1 MGNML
6 TFMLGT
12 TAVVDNSH
20 PRQHHH
26 PGASSSSSNRIAGH
40 QFEPLSILAFRAM
53 SEHIGRSE
61 GISAND
67 PFKLC
72 GILIFGVLSDY
83 ILYGVEEP
91 AIDLLGDLPEGVL
104 CTVFSKLSLEEA
116 LRTSAVSRKW
126 RYLWTV
132 CPKLSFDGDT
142 ICGKN
147 NYGERVY
154 NLVFSRI
161 VNRVLGQCRG
171 KLVEELEIKIELNWM
186 LVEHLDNWVRFA
198 VSSRTK
204 ALVFDLAREQRQPPG
219 SDDQYKFPFE
229 LLDGDSICRL
239 QKLHLSFVDFQ
250 PPMHFSGFPNLR
262 KLDLSIVNVSGKDIQ
277 HMLSNCCNL
286 EWLSI
291 VRCHLNGELKVNGPL
306 PHLLYL
312 KIASCRL
319 TNIAFNAV
327 NLATFEYRGVAV
339 PIDLSKS
346 SELKC
351 ANIWYLGD
359 TLEHTITVLGE
370 VLINVQQLTHNADCK
385 SPEVP
390 CLMSYPFK
398 FSRMTYLQL
407 KLVYVEEIDS
417 LSLVSFLRSAPS
429 IEKLELHFCNVAYE
443 RVVQEPKPMRKLS
456 ERLFNDMKSLHITG
470 FEACKGEVEF
480 LLHMVEN
487 APALE
492 FLCIDHSYQY
502 PPEGLHKDKELD
514 VDLLHTTI
522 RRHLKG
528 KISPSCTLIL
538 L

>member
-12 TAVVDNSH
+12 TAVVDNRH

-26 PGASSSSSNRIAGH
+26 PGASSSSNRIAGH

-61 GISAND
+61 VFCRKQIANDRFRLLSILVCGAIHAKGISAND

-83 ILYGVEEP
+83 IRYGVEEP
-91 AIDLLGDLPEGVL
+91 AIDLLGDLPEGIL
-104 CTVFSKLSLEEA
+104 CTVLSKLSLEEA

-370 VLINVQQLTHNADCK
+370 VLINVQQLTLNADCK
-385 SPEVP
+385 SPEV
-390 CLMSYPFK
+390 CSSTIFYIVDYP
-398 FSRMTYLQL
+398 
-407 KLVYVEEIDS
+407 I
-417 LSLVSFLRSAPS
+417 
-429 IEKLELHFCNVAYE
+429 I
-443 RVVQEPKPMRKLS
+443 
-456 ERLFNDMKSLHITG
+456 
-470 FEACKGEVEF
+470 
-480 LLHMVEN
+480 
-487 APALE
+487 
-492 FLCIDHSYQY
+492 LCIRVMAFDYLPY
-502 PPEGLHKDKELD
+502 RFP
-514 VDLLHTTI
+514 V
-522 RRHLKG
+522 
-528 KISPSCTLIL
+528 
-538 L
+538 

>member
-1 MGNML
+1 M
-6 TFMLGT
+6 
-12 TAVVDNSH
+12 
-20 PRQHHH
+20 
-26 PGASSSSSNRIAGH
+26 
-40 QFEPLSILAFRAM
+40 
-53 SEHIGRSE
+53 
-61 GISAND
+61 
-67 PFKLC
+67 
-72 GILIFGVLSDY
+72 SDY

-385 SPEVP
+385 SPEV
-390 CLMSYPFK
+390 CSSTIFYIVDYP
-398 FSRMTYLQL
+398 
-407 KLVYVEEIDS
+407 I
-417 LSLVSFLRSAPS
+417 
-429 IEKLELHFCNVAYE
+429 I
-443 RVVQEPKPMRKLS
+443 
-456 ERLFNDMKSLHITG
+456 
-470 FEACKGEVEF
+470 
-480 LLHMVEN
+480 
-487 APALE
+487 
-492 FLCIDHSYQY
+492 LCIRVMAFDYLSFRF
-502 PPEGLHKDKELD
+502 P
-514 VDLLHTTI
+514 V
-522 RRHLKG
+522 
-528 KISPSCTLIL
+528 
-538 L
+538 